1 MAPETAD
8 LSVRFSEEQ
17 KNNVL
22 VTIKNTYMS
31 CEKLSITF
39 SSLIRMVFL
48 RQKFLLLRIRIFF
61 TTSHMVQVMTQNPRL

>member
-22 VTIKNTYMS
+22 VTTKNIYMP
-31 CEKLSITF
+31 CEKLS
-39 SSLIRMVFL
+39 
-48 RQKFLLLRIRIFF
+48 
-61 TTSHMVQVMTQNPRL
+61 